1 MASSKIIH
9 CAFCGRD
16 QAEVTRLIS
25 GPSAYICDGCIALC
39 QQILQDYSPSA
50 DNNAPIRCSQA
61 EIRDSNLTVGWLM
74 QQADAPNN
82 DARLEAFLELS
93 VSDLNDFMHA
103 QIRRALD
110 ERLPEE
116 IATLEAEMSRQR
128 DVLNTLTEQKQAAQQ
143 TLDVTAEKLKNKQQR
158 LASLAKGK

>member
-1 MASSKIIH
+1 MASSKIIR

-39 QQILQDYSPSA
+39 QQILQDYDTSV
-50 DNNAPIRCSQA
+50 DDNAPIRCSQA

-116 IATLEAEMSRQR
+116 IAALEAKMSQQT
-128 DVLNTLTEQKQAAQQ
+128 DALNALTEQKQTAQSI
-143 TLDVTAEKLKNKQQR
+143 LEGIVEKLKLKQQR

>member
-50 DNNAPIRCSQA
+50 DNNAPIRCSET
-61 EIRDSNLTVGWLM
+61 EIRDSNLTVGWLIQKM
-74 QQADAPNN
+74 EAANA
-82 DARLEAFLELS
+82 DARLEAFLAMS
-93 VSDLNDFMHA
+93 VSDLNVFMHV

-116 IATLEAEMSRQR
+116 IASLEVKMSQQT
-128 DVLNTLTEQKQAAQQ
+128 DALNALTEQKQTAQKI
-143 TLDVTAEKLKNKQQR
+143 LDGTAEKLKLKQQR